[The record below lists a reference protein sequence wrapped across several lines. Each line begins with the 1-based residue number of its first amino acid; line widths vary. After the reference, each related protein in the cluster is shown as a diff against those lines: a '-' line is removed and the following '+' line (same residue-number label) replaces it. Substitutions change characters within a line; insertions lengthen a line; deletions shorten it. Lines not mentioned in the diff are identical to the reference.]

1 MAFQNHA
8 GDGSRDLTA
17 VRALQVNA
25 QVVLS
30 RSSIE
35 VPYCLTSYSIMTQEM
50 DFVLLRR
57 SILVNLDVRCS

>member
-8 GDGSRDLTA
+8 GDGSRYLTA

-35 VPYCLTSYSIMTQEM
+35 VPYYLSSYSIMTQEM
-50 DFVLLRR
+50 DFALLRR
-57 SILVNLDVRCS
+57 SILVAVDVRCS

>member
-8 GDGSRDLTA
+8 GNGSRDLTA
-17 VRALQVNA
+17 VRVLQVNA

-35 VPYCLTSYSIMTQEM
+35 VPYYFTSYSIMTQEM
-50 DFVLLRR
+50 DFVLRRR
-57 SILVNLDVRCS
+57 SILVAVDVRCS